1 MNATNAME
9 KILLAYLSF
18 TFTPLAASDPPNLA
32 YWTSQDLKS
41 LSDRLPS
48 QMDEGKRTVEE
59 MARFGTHRVLMVYR
73 ESSAPAAAHEHTDFY
88 VIQGGEGTLVLGGEV
103 VDPKPK
109 TPTEVWGTSIRGG
122 KSIKVKAGDMIN
134 IPPNAAHQILL
145 EPGQNI
151 TYLVVNVPIP

>member
-1 MNATNAME
+1 M
-9 KILLAYLSF
+9 KKVLLACLSF
-18 TFTPLAASDPPNLA
+18 TFIPLAASDVPNLA

-41 LSDRLPS
+41 LSDRLPA
-48 QMDEGKRTVEE
+48 QMDEGKRAVEE

-73 ESSAPAAAHEHTDFY
+73 ESSAPAAAHEHTDLY
-88 VIQGGEGTLVLGGEV
+88 VIQGGEGRLVLGGEV

-122 KSIKVKAGDMIN
+122 KAIKVKAGDIIN
-134 IPPNAAHQILL
+134 IPPNAPHQILL

>member
-1 MNATNAME
+1 MKAMN
-9 KILLAYLSF
+9 KLLLAFLSF

-48 QMDEGKRTVEE
+48 QMDEGKRAVEE

-73 ESSAPAAAHEHTDFY
+73 ESSAPAAAHAHTDFY

-145 EPGQNI
+145 DPGQNI
-151 TYLVVNVPIP
+151 TYLVINVPIP